1 MKSKTV
7 LVLTVILLLT
17 IQGVSATT
25 VFLTSDNVGNSD
37 NDLSMLNSIK
47 EYIEEL
53 SNGDIEVIID
63 SQAPSPGEGTRAIE
77 SSADVSVNLAAVD
90 AANLNLLV
98 NKTYSSQKQIIFV
111 NMGNLDL
118 TSSDFVRRAWDDNYS
133 SMNFAGIHNPG
144 KFLNDA
150 QITYIQPLQEYPDA
164 GSDGVLTSSTD
175 EINQYIAKEIVNS
188 INNYDS
194 SDKTYD
200 ASLIETHTMSPS
212 VMAKASSELMDSDL
226 SMNDTYNSYTAPQVL
241 YMAASYLNG
250 TGLEEPASY
259 DEPSNPEEHSTFAK
273 SSYTYYDY
281 IAIGTKVKE
290 YMDTNGQ
297 APDYIE
303 YEGARICYYDLVYN
317 FAKITENHTSSSDMD
332 FAREYNFV
340 KVNGDSLLTTL
351 TPFIGIGVLLVVAYL
366 IIRWRARRRYYR
378 KRRRY

>member
-1 MKSKTV
+1 MKHKSGI
-7 LVLTVILLLT
+7 ILLIIILLT
-17 IQGVSATT
+17 IPSVSSTT
-25 VFLTSDNVGNSD
+25 VFLTSDNVGDSN

-47 EYIEEL
+47 DYIEEI
-53 SNGDIEVIID
+53 SNGEIEVIID
-63 SQAPSPGEGTRAIE
+63 SMAPSPGEGTRAIE
-77 SSADVSVNLAAVD
+77 SNADVSVNLAAVD

-98 NKTYSSQKQIIFV
+98 NKTYSSQKQVIFV

-118 TSSDFVRRAWDDNYS
+118 TSNTFVRRAWDDNYS
-133 SMNFAGIHNPG
+133 SMNFAGIHDPG

-150 QITYIQPLQEYPDA
+150 QITYIQPLQEYSDA
-164 GSDGVLTSSTD
+164 GSDGVLTRSTD
-175 EINQYIAKEIVNS
+175 EINQYIAREIVNS

-194 SDKTYD
+194 SNKTYD
-200 ASLIETHTMSPS
+200 VSLIETHTLSPS
-212 VMAKASSELMDSDL
+212 VMAKASSEVMDSDL

-259 DEPSNPEEHSTFAK
+259 NPPSNPDKHSTFAK

-290 YMDTNGQ
+290 FMDVNGK

-303 YEGARICYYDLVYN
+303 YDGARIGYYDLVYN

-340 KVNGDSLLTTL
+340 KVNGDSLITKL
-351 TPFIGIGVLLVVAYL
+351 TPFIGIGALLVVAYF

-378 KRRRY
+378 KRRR